1 MTLNGKTIQDSQ
13 NYTVATIDYISDN
26 DGYTSIF
33 NGYVSREDS
42 VDMIRDEFVE
52 YFKYLANQNGGN
64 ITAAKDGRVTV
75 N

>member
-1 MTLNGKTIQDSQ
+1 MTVGGKTISDSQ

-33 NGYVSREDS
+33 ENYVDREDS
-42 VDMIRDEFVE
+42 VEMIRDYFGE
-52 YFKYLANQNGGN
+52 YFKYLASQNN
-64 ITAAKDGRVTV
+64 NHITASKDERVTV